1 MYKYYVT
8 IAVMLS
14 IFFTPS
20 LSQHTYKGNKH
31 NAAAPSLAADN
42 NKVYMVYAL
51 GDTILFCSSDN
62 NGKDFS
68 APMQAIVL
76 SQLSTGGGRGPQIAV
91 TNDKMI
97 IAGVDKVGNIY
108 SFIRNKNEIQWKK
121 GGRINDVPGVAKE
134 GFVSLASNENG
145 EVYAVW
151 LDLRNNNKNKIA
163 GAKSSDGGKTWS
175 KNRIIYTSPGGTVC
189 ECCKPSV
196 QMRNK
201 VIAVMFRNWLNGNR
215 DLFIT
220 KSEDGGQSFDKAKQL
235 GEGNWKLNAC
245 PMDGGGLIINN
256 DNTIT
261 TVWRREADI
270 YLCEVGKGEKKIT
283 VGKQC
288 TIAGN
293 NNNTFITY
301 INNGRVYC
309 MKPDRSIVEL
319 GTGIYPQLIQTGQ
332 ETVVCAWQQ
341 ERQVGYAML
350 NK

>member
-14 IFFTPS
+14 ISFTPCI
-20 LSQHTYKGNKH
+20 SQHTYKGNKH
-31 NAAAPSLAADN
+31 NAASPSLAADD
-42 NKVYMVYAL
+42 NKVYMVYAS
-51 GDTILFCSSDN
+51 GDTILFCSSGN
-62 NGKDFS
+62 KGKDFS

-91 TNDKMI
+91 TKDKMI
-97 IAGVDKVGNIY
+97 IAAADKIGNIY
-108 SFIRNKNEIQWKK
+108 AFIKNKNEIQWKK
-121 GGRINDVPGVAKE
+121 AGRINDVPGVAKE
-134 GFVSLASNENG
+134 AFVSLASNENG

-163 GAKSSDGGKTWS
+163 GAKSSDGGATWS
-175 KNRIIYTSPGGTVC
+175 RNKIIYTSPDGAVC

-196 QMRNK
+196 EMGNR

-220 KSEDGGQSFDKAKQL
+220 KSVDGGQSFDRVKQL

-245 PMDGGGLIINN
+245 PMDGGALIINN

-270 YLCEVGKGEKKIT
+270 YLCEVGKKENKIT

-293 NNNTFITY
+293 DNNTFISF
-301 INNGRVYC
+301 INNGKVYC
-309 MKPDRSIVEL
+309 MKPDRTIVEL
-319 GTGIYPQLIQTGQ
+319 GTGTYPQLIVTSP

-341 ERQVGYAML
+341 EGQVAYAMV